1 MRTTVNQD
9 RILTSIEDYAAIGA
23 TDGGGVTRLALSDDD
38 RRVRE
43 RFADDVSDA
52 GLMLRVDDF
61 GNMVARR
68 QGSGNLAPIQ
78 IGSHLDTVLRGGRF
92 DGALG
97 VLGGLEV
104 IRALNDAGATIRHSI
119 ELINWTN
126 EEGVRFEP
134 AMMGSGVAC
143 GVFDHSWACDRS
155 DRSDARLGDELRR
168 IGYDGERDNRP
179 QPGAAYLELHVEQGP
194 VLDDANTPIGIVEGI
209 VGITWI
215 NVRIAG
221 QADHA
226 GPSPMALRHDAL
238 AAAADIILLVE
249 WLASNSGPP
258 VVGTVG
264 RLDLEPNTIN
274 TIPGKVEMS
283 VDFRHPDADGLE
295 RLVDQLTESADEIAR
310 RRGVDID
317 LERFWTSPPTA
328 FDERIVEAVT
338 QAADAVGTQSR
349 RLWSGAGHDAKYA
362 AELTPTGMI
371 FVRSRGGLSHCE
383 QEFSD
388 PDDIVAGVATLLRT
402 VVALDASLDPN
413 IT

>member
-1 MRTTVNQD
+1 
-9 RILTSIEDYAAIGA
+9 
-23 TDGGGVTRLALSDDD
+23 
-38 RRVRE
+38 
-43 RFADDVSDA
+43 
-52 GLMLRVDDF
+52 
-61 GNMVARR
+61 
-68 QGSGNLAPIQ
+68 
-78 IGSHLDTVLRGGRF
+78 
-92 DGALG
+92 
-97 VLGGLEV
+97 
-104 IRALNDAGATIRHSI
+104 
-119 ELINWTN
+119 
-126 EEGVRFEP
+126 
-134 AMMGSGVAC
+134 
-143 GVFDHSWACDRS
+143 
-155 DRSDARLGDELRR
+155 
-168 IGYDGERDNRP
+168 
-179 QPGAAYLELHVEQGP
+179 
-194 VLDDANTPIGIVEGI
+194 VLDDAKTPIGIVEGI

-215 NVRIAG
+215 NVRITG

-249 WLASNSGPP
+249 RLASNSGPP

-264 RLDLEPNTIN
+264 RLDLEPNIIN